1 MDDDYMEVE
10 LLEDYIDALLGA
22 VYDDD
27 GNPVP
32 VYSSQIV
39 LDKLLADGL
48 SEDQA
53 VEYIEFETE
62 GMRLLWVHPLEI
74 DPTFTPE
81 RRKPNLRLVH

>member
-1 MDDDYMEVE
+1 MDDEYMEVE
-10 LLEDYIDALLGA
+10 LLEDYMEALLGA

-32 VYSSQIV
+32 AYSSQMV
-39 LDKLLADGL
+39 LDKLIAEGMT
-48 SEDQA
+48 EDQA

-62 GMRLLWVHPLEI
+62 GMRILWIHALEI

-81 RRKPNLRLVH
+81 RKKPNLRLVH

>member
-1 MDDDYMEVE
+1 MDDEYMEVE

-32 VYSSQIV
+32 VYSSQMV
-39 LDKLLADGL
+39 LDRLMADGL
-48 SEDQA
+48 TEAQA
-53 VEYIEFETE
+53 CEFIEFETD

-74 DPTFTPE
+74 DPSFTPD
-81 RRKPNLRLVH
+81 RKPNLRLVH

>member
-27 GNPVP
+27 GHPVP
-32 VYSSQIV
+32 VYSSQMV
-39 LDKLLADGL
+39 LDKLIADGM

-74 DPTFTPE
+74 DPSFTPD
-81 RRKPNLRLVH
+81 RKPHLRLVH

>member
-32 VYSSQIV
+32 AYSSQMV
-39 LDKLLADGL
+39 LDKLLAEGMT
-48 SEDQA
+48 EDQA

-62 GMRLLWVHPLEI
+62 GMRILWIHALEI
-74 DPTFTPE
+74 DPTFTPD
-81 RRKPNLRLVH
+81 RKPHLRLVH